1 VQNWAP
7 RHAAQ
12 YSEVMLRGI
21 LLSSVVAAS
30 VLTGA
35 SPAAADPVA
44 PPPPP
49 IPDVFAYMPVNPVDY
64 TVNSGKWFA
73 FAGPAGVVCIL
84 DSTNGDYGCS
94 GPIPGAPDGANLV
107 SAGPVGMPVF
117 TTTETP
123 EYVDAGVVRAL
134 PPNRR
139 LSYRQV
145 ACGVDDAGVVA
156 CLNSRDQVGFVIGP
170 ETSFVASNAPPPPPP
185 DAPLPD
191 APPLDPVVPPA

>member
-1 VQNWAP
+1 
-7 RHAAQ
+7 
-12 YSEVMLRGI
+12 MLRGI
-21 LLSSVVAAS
+21 LLTSVVTAG
-30 VLTGA
+30 VITGA
-35 SPAAADPVA
+35 SPAAADPES
-44 PPPPP
+44 PPPP
-49 IPDVFAYMPVNPVDY
+49 IPDVFAYMPVNPIDY

-94 GPIPGAPDGANLV
+94 GPLPGAPDGANLV

-123 EYVDAGVVRAL
+123 KYADAGVVRAL

-156 CLNSRDQVGFVIGP
+156 CLNSREQVGFVVGP

-185 DAPLPD
+185 DALPLD
-191 APPLDPVVPPA
+191 APPVDPVAPPT

>member
-1 VQNWAP
+1 LGTGL
-7 RHAAQ
+7 AAQ
-12 YSEVMLRGI
+12 YSVVMLRGI
-21 LLSSVVAAS
+21 LLTFVVAAG
-30 VLTGA
+30 VMAGA

-44 PPPPP
+44 PPPPPPP
-49 IPDVFAYMPVNPVDY
+49 IPDVFAYMPVNPGDY
-64 TVNSGKWFA
+64 TVNTGKWFA

-94 GPIPGAPDGANLV
+94 GPLPGAPDGANLV

-123 EYVDAGVVRAL
+123 EYADAGVVRAL

-185 DAPLPD
+185 DAPPLD
-191 APPLDPVVPPA
+191 APPLDPVAPPA

>member
-1 VQNWAP
+1 
-7 RHAAQ
+7 
-12 YSEVMLRGI
+12 MLRGI
-21 LLSSVVAAS
+21 LLTFVVAAS
-30 VLTGA
+30 VITGA
-35 SPAAADPVA
+35 SPAAADPVVPP

-49 IPDVFAYMPVNPVDY
+49 IPDVFAYMPVNPSDY
-64 TVNSGKWFA
+64 TVNTGKWFA

-94 GPIPGAPDGANLV
+94 GLLPGAPDGANLV

-123 EYVDAGVVRAL
+123 EYADAGVVRAL

-185 DAPLPD
+185 DAL
-191 APPLDPVVPPA
+191 PLDPVAPPA

>member
-1 VQNWAP
+1 
-7 RHAAQ
+7 
-12 YSEVMLRGI
+12 MLRRI
-21 LLSSVVAAS
+21 LLTALATAGVI
-30 VLTGA
+30 TGA
-35 SPAAADPVA
+35 SPVAAEPEA
-44 PPPPP
+44 PPPTP
-49 IPDVFAYMPVNPVDY
+49 IPDVFAYMPVNPGDY
-64 TVNSGKWFA
+64 TVNGGKWFA

-94 GPIPGAPDGANLV
+94 GPLPGAPGGANLV

-123 EYVDAGVVRAL
+123 QYADAGVVRPL

-156 CLNSRDQVGFVIGP
+156 CLNSREQVGFVIGP
-170 ETSFVASNAPPPPPP
+170 DVSFADTNAPPRPPP
-185 DAPLPD
+185 DAQ
-191 APPLDPVVPPA
+191 PLDPVAPPA

>member
-1 VQNWAP
+1 MGTGL
-7 RHAAQ
+7 AAQ
-12 YSEVMLRGI
+12 YSVVMLRGI
-21 LLSSVVAAS
+21 LLTFVVAAG
-30 VLTGA
+30 VMAGA

-44 PPPPP
+44 PPPPPPP
-49 IPDVFAYMPVNPVDY
+49 IPDVFAYMPVNPGDY
-64 TVNSGKWFA
+64 TVNTGKWFA

-94 GPIPGAPDGANLV
+94 GPLPGAPDGANLV

-123 EYVDAGVVRAL
+123 EYADAGVVRAL

-185 DAPLPD
+185 DAPPLD
-191 APPLDPVVPPA
+191 APPLDPVAPPA

>member
-1 VQNWAP
+1 M
-7 RHAAQ
+7 
-12 YSEVMLRGI
+12 SRGI
-21 LLSSVVAAS
+21 LLTFVVAVGVMA
-30 VLTGA
+30 GA
-35 SPAAADPVA
+35 SPAAADPVVPP

-49 IPDVFAYMPVNPVDY
+49 IPDVFAYMPVNPSDY
-64 TVNSGKWFA
+64 TVNTGKWFA

-94 GPIPGAPDGANLV
+94 GLLPGAPDGANLV

-123 EYVDAGVVRAL
+123 EYADAGVVRAL

-185 DAPLPD
+185 DALPLD
-191 APPLDPVVPPA
+191 APPLDPVAPPA

>member
-1 VQNWAP
+1 
-7 RHAAQ
+7 
-12 YSEVMLRGI
+12 MLRGI
-21 LLSSVVAAS
+21 LLTSVVAAG

-44 PPPPP
+44 PPP

-64 TVNSGKWFA
+64 TVNTGKWFA

-94 GPIPGAPDGANLV
+94 GPLPGAPDGANLV

-123 EYVDAGVVRAL
+123 KYAAAGVVRAL

-185 DAPLPD
+185 V
-191 APPLDPVVPPA
+191 APPLVPVAPPA